1 MGTLGDIRNNFQIAM
16 DKAVNEAKLTGW
28 QKGMKNTYSVLKP
41 TGRWISP
48 NSGEILRAEI
58 DPNDPENDIEAFL
71 TACKILSRDYSISN
85 GSWSGKF
92 DSWNIT
98 PNKNVDYFGKTLEAG
113 KAYGIVSAIDFTNG
127 VKQVIGDKDLTPDSL
142 NLSGDYKSISDIV
155 SRAESAITN
164 KITDENYKQFCLDLI
179 KSVQSQPVVFNT
191 VDDIEGVNQEF
202 SIKFDFSKYIGVIDA
217 KSINAIQKDF
227 GEVIGG
233 IFMFKLVKDTGS
245 GLSFPKESNLELVD
259 FFFNGL
265 QISSKAGKG
274 AKASAGGYIS
284 AIETSM
290 KLGNWQLTPEED
302 KVFKDVLN
310 PLKGDATKEPK
321 NTIHLTRSSGSST
334 FSNAINM
341 FNIHECTTW
350 QYWVNATGISPGN
363 VNRDTII
370 QSFIDLKD
378 AGKLQQ
384 TVSGYLSVAEIGTSS
399 GKNGK
404 LVNALVKSKKEEQS
418 AAALD
423 AIIAE
428 GAYDILIGLIL
439 YPGTKELAS
448 LINTKYA
455 DTLTSLINKA
465 LTVKQLYLDLYIK
478 KDSIKFKMKAMENS
492 NFKVGSLNGIDSWK
506 VKAMSIYLA

>member
-1 MGTLGDIRNNFQIAM
+1 MGTFGDIRNNFQIAL

-28 QKGMKNTYSVLKP
+28 QMEMKKTYSVLKP
-41 TGRWISP
+41 NGRWIAP
-48 NSGEILRAEI
+48 KTGEILRAEI
-58 DPNDPENDIEAFL
+58 DPNDPEQDIETFL
-71 TACKILSRDYSISN
+71 TACRITPGDYSISS
-85 GSWSGKF
+85 GKWSGKF

-98 PNKNVDYFGKTLEAG
+98 PNKNLDYFGKTLESG
-113 KAYGIVSAIDFTNG
+113 KVYGIVSAIDFTNG

-142 NLSGDYKSISDIV
+142 NLAGDYKTISDIV
-155 SRAESAITN
+155 SRAESAIKNT
-164 KITDENYKQFCLDLI
+164 IIEENYREFCLDLI
-179 KSVQSQPVVFNT
+179 KAVQLQNVVFNT
-191 VDDIEGVNQEF
+191 VDDIEGINQEF
-202 SIKFDFSKYIGVIDA
+202 RINFNFSKYVNLIDA
-217 KSINAIQKDF
+217 KSVATIQKDF
-227 GEVIGG
+227 GEVLGG
-233 IFMFKLVKDTGS
+233 IFMFRLVKDSGS

-284 AIETSM
+284 AIERSM
-290 KLGNWQLTPEED
+290 ELGNWQLTPEED

-310 PLKGDATKEPK
+310 PLKSDATKEPK
-321 NTIHLTRSSGSST
+321 NTVYLKRSSGSST

-341 FNIHECTTW
+341 FNIHGCSTW
-350 QYWVNATGISPGN
+350 DYWSRATGISTGN
-363 VNRDTII
+363 VNRDAII
-370 QSFIDLKD
+370 QSFIDLKNS
-378 AGKLQQ
+378 GKLQQ
-384 TVSGYLSVAEIGTSS
+384 TLSDYLKIAEIGTSS

-404 LVNALVKSKKEEQS
+404 LVNSLIKAKTEEQA

-423 AIIAE
+423 DILKDE
-428 GAYDILIGLIL
+428 VYDILIGLIV
-439 YPGTKELAS
+439 YPGTKELSS

-478 KDSIKFKMKAMENS
+478 KDSIAFKMKAMENS
-492 NFKVGSLNGIDSWK
+492 DFKVGSLNGIDSWK